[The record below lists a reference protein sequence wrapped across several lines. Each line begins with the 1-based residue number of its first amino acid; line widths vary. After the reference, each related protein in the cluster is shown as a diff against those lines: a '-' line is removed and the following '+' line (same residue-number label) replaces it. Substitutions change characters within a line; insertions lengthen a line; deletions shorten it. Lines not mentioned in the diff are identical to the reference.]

1 MNALRVPWLIA
12 FALSTGIAPVPLHP
26 QSDSTAV
33 VRGTAKSAFNG
44 RSLSGVMIA
53 VPAVRRFTVTD
64 STGAFE
70 LRDLPPGRQRIRIAY
85 EGRQTEEY
93 EFLLRPG
100 KAKKLA
106 VVLDVEAVDLAPVVV
121 EAQHRDWWRDLA
133 GFYER
138 RQRYGGFAHFYTRE
152 DLVRLRAVTLSQVL
166 ARDGIFTHCRAG
178 GCLPMRWSRGR
189 LCPVAVSVDGSPF
202 WELDYE
208 GIAIADVQGV
218 EVYRTTFMAPAAWG
232 LTVAPTAASGVA
244 TPIGGC
250 GSVQI
255 WTR

>member
-1 MNALRVPWLIA
+1 MRARAGVLLWVV
-12 FALSTGIAPVPLHP
+12 TGIAPISL
-26 QSDSTAV
+26 QLQMDSTA
-33 VRGTAKSAFNG
+33 RISGSAASAFNG
-44 RSLSGVMIA
+44 RPLSGVMIS

-70 LRDLPPGRQRIRIAY
+70 LRALPPGRQRVRIAY
-85 EGRQTEEY
+85 EGRETEEY
-93 EFLLRPG
+93 EFLLRAG
-100 KAKKLA
+100 KAKKLV

-138 RQRYGGFAHFYTRE
+138 RRRYGGFAHFYTAE
-152 DLVRLRAVTLSQVL
+152 DLERWRPVTLSQLLV
-166 ARDGIFTHCRAG
+166 REGIVTHCTAS
-178 GCLPMRWSRGR
+178 GCPPMRWTRGR

-202 WELDYE
+202 WELDYDE
-208 GIAIADVQGV
+208 IAIVDVQGV
-218 EVYRTTFMAPAAWG
+218 EVYRSAFMAPAADVG
-232 LTVAPTAASGVA
+232 PAGPTGS
-244 TPIGGC
+244 C

>member
-1 MNALRVPWLIA
+1 MVPLVA
-12 FALSTGIAPVPLHP
+12 RAVVLLSVLTGIAPLSLHP
-26 QSDSTAV
+26 QSDSTA
-33 VRGTAKSAFNG
+33 RISGTAASSFNG
-44 RSLSGVMIA
+44 RPLSGVMIS

-70 LRDLPPGRQRIRIAY
+70 LRGLPPGRQRVRIAY

-93 EFLLRPG
+93 EFLLRAG
-100 KAKKLA
+100 KAKKLV

-138 RQRYGGFAHFYTRE
+138 RRRYGGFAHFYTAE
-152 DLVRLRAVTLSQVL
+152 DLERWRPVTLSQLL
-166 ARDGIFTHCRAG
+166 ARDGIVTHCTAS
-178 GCLPMRWSRGR
+178 GCLPTRWTRGR

-202 WELDYE
+202 WELDYD

-218 EVYRTTFMAPAAWG
+218 EVYRSASMAPAGWG
-232 LTVAPTAASGVA
+232 LGISPTADIGLASP
-244 TPIGGC
+244 TGGC